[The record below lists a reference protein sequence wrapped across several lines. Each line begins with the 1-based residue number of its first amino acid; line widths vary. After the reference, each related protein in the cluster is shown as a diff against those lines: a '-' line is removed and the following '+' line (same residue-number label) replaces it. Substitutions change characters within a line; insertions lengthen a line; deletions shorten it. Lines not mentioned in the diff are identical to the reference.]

1 MEDHSYAHVLAE
13 ALLEI
18 GAVRLSPEKPFTWAS
33 GLLSPVYCDNRLVL
47 SYPKYRSIAI
57 QGLQKL
63 VGQFEDT
70 EAIAGVA
77 TAGIPHGALLADRLE
92 LPFLYVRSKAKE
104 HGKGNKI
111 EGLVTPG
118 LKVVVVEDLIST
130 GGSSLEAVKSLIESG
145 MQVLGVVALFTYGFT
160 EAAMRF
166 EEAEIPFATVTDY
179 PTLIK
184 VALDQHLITDEQ
196 YHELAEWYQDPRNWS
211 SRDKH
216 LAST

>member
-1 MEDHSYAHVLAE
+1 MEDHSYAHLLAE

-33 GLLSPVYCDNRLVL
+33 GMLSPVYCDNRLVL
-47 SYPKYRSIAI
+47 SYPKYRNIAI
-57 QGLQKL
+57 QGLKNL
-63 VGQFEDT
+63 TSRFDEA

-77 TAGIPHGALLADRLE
+77 TAGIPHGALLADRLD

-130 GGSSLEAVKSLIESG
+130 GGSSLEAVQSLIESG
-145 MQVLGVVALFTYGFT
+145 MQVLGVVALFTYGFS
-160 EAAMRF
+160 EAAARF
-166 EEAEIPFATVTDY
+166 ENAKIPFATVTDY

-184 VALDQHLITDEQ
+184 VALGNHLISNEQ
-196 YHELAEWYQDPRNWS
+196 YQQLAEWYQDPRNWS
-211 SRDKH
+211 GHDKQ
-216 LAST
+216 LSFN

>member
-47 SYPKYRSIAI
+47 SYPKYRGIAI

-63 VGQFEDT
+63 VGQFDDT
-70 EAIAGVA
+70 QAIAGVA
-77 TAGIPHGALLADRLE
+77 TAGIPHGALLADRLD

-118 LKVVVVEDLIST
+118 MKVVVVEDLIST
-130 GGSSLEAVKSLIESG
+130 GGSSLEAVQSLIESG
-145 MQVLGVVALFTYGFT
+145 MQVLGVVALFTYCFS
-160 EAAMRF
+160 EASARF
-166 EEAEIPFATVTDY
+166 KDAHIPYATVTDY

-184 VALDQHLITDEQ
+184 VALANHRITNEQ
-196 YHELAEWYQDPRNWS
+196 YQQLSEWYQDPRNWS
-211 SRDKH
+211 GTTS
-216 LAST
+216 S